1 MFKPPSLWHL
11 VMAAQADY
19 GVDTQRPFTTMRRA
33 EGNRKQGGR
42 EGRREGYLFL
52 NMCRQ
57 GWYELGVWD

>member
-1 MFKPPSLWHL
+1 
-11 VMAAQADY
+11 MAAQADY